1 MTSQKGTPEGRVFQV
16 APGVMGIDLYF
27 LGRPHLIASYVLT
40 GPDGR
45 FALVDVGPESTLDQ
59 LEAGLQALGLDL
71 RRLEAVLVTHIH
83 LDHAGA
89 AGALAGKAGCP
100 VYVHESGAP
109 HLAEP
114 ARLWSSAARLFGADM
129 QRLWKGISPVPAGQ
143 LRALGSRA
151 TVEVAGHTLTA
162 YHTPGHA
169 SHHVVYA
176 LEGAAAVDRSAA
188 PDTGGAPDGGVLFAG
203 DAAGVRMPGS
213 PYVWPPTPPPDLS
226 LEQWDETIG
235 LLRRLSPSL
244 VAVGHFGAH
253 REDVSDHLERLQ
265 RRLHRWA
272 ELVRSTLEEGL
283 EEPQI
288 IRRLQALAASELQ
301 ALRADPG
308 GLASYEAVSPMEH
321 NAMGLLRYW
330 QKRGAT
336 STGGAGAPPP
346 AGGTAA
352 WPRPTGGP

>member
-45 FALVDVGPESTLDQ
+45 FALVDVGPESTLEQ

-114 ARLWSSAARLFGADM
+114 ARLWSSAARLFGPDM

-176 LEGAAAVDRSAA
+176 LEGGAVPDSSA
-188 PDTGGAPDGGVLFAG
+188 GLDGGVLFAG

-235 LLRRLSPSL
+235 FLRRLSPSL
-244 VAVGHFGAH
+244 VALGHFGAH
-253 REDVSDHLERLQ
+253 SEDVGDHLDRLQ
-265 RRLHRWA
+265 QRLHRWA
-272 ELVRSTLEEGL
+272 ELVRSALEEGL

-288 IRRLQALAASELQ
+288 IRRLQGLAASELQ
-301 ALRADPG
+301 ALRADSG
-308 GLASYEAVSPMEH
+308 GLGSYEAVSPMEH

-330 QKRGAT
+330 QKRGA
-336 STGGAGAPPP
+336 AP
-346 AGGTAA
+346 AGGTDG
-352 WPRPTGGP
+352 PRPAGSP